1 MKPKTRKLLKMCVED
16 GVEYGYAR
24 AHKHQDNLEPRQI
37 EAAIVLAV
45 MSQIWEWFDMEAGDD

>member
-1 MKPKTRKLLKMCVED
+1 MKPKTRKLLEMCIEE
-16 GVEYGYAR
+16 GVAYGYAR
-24 AHKHQDNLEPRQI
+24 AHKHQDKPEPSQI